1 MDMDPGLFRA
11 ALDTMLDCVS
21 ILTSVRDASGLIV
34 DFRIEYQNAAACA
47 NNRVAP
53 EQIGRL
59 LCEVLPAHRE
69 TGLFED
75 YVRVV
80 ETGAPLTRRVVQYTD
95 DYRGQRA
102 ERFFDVRASKLGDGF
117 LTAFRDVTLDE
128 ELRRARELASS
139 LMNNTPAAIFVKDR
153 EGRYLMA
160 NPRVT
165 MLVGASVVGKTD
177 YDILPRE
184 NADALRANDLEALRA
199 EEPIQREEVVQTPL
213 GRRTYLTSKFA
224 LHDVEGKPHAVCGV
238 AVDITDRKGADE
250 RFAKAFNT
258 APLGIVISRLEDGL
272 VIDVN
277 RAMLELIERTR
288 DDVVGKVSGGP
299 TGFIVSDRA
308 PLAEALRRDGHFHD
322 LDMRM
327 RTRSGRE
334 VIALVSAEVIELG
347 GVKCALSMV
356 RDVTEQRRTLEALRK
371 SEAAARARAEELA
384 TVLDATPAAIWIA
397 RDPECKEV
405 SGSRAAYELLR
416 MSEGANLSKTGPDAD
431 LVGHFRVL
439 RGGAETDPQSLPLQ
453 RAARDGHELRD
464 YEEEILFADG
474 SRRWLY
480 GAAKPLPGEDGKPRG
495 AIAAFVDV
503 TRLKQAENALREAD
517 QRKDEFLAMLSHEL
531 RNPLAPIRN
540 AVQLLLR
547 GEPDRKLLDVIDR
560 QTAHLHRLVDDLLDV
575 ARVTQGK
582 IVLQRDRLELLNVV
596 GQALET
602 SRPLIEAKRHQLTV
616 SLPEQPL
623 QIDGDGARL
632 AQVIANLLN
641 NAAKYTE
648 PGGQLAL
655 RAARHEDEVRI
666 SVADDGMGIAPGDL
680 PQVFDLFVQSQ
691 RSIDRAQG
699 GLGVGLTLVRKLV
712 EMHGGSVSAKSG
724 GPGQGSEFTLSL
736 PLARPPVAG
745 PRSLDH
751 HPRHG
756 VGPGRRVL
764 VVDDNVDSAE
774 TVAMLLEIDGH
785 VTRLAHDGPAAL
797 ALAREFVPELVLL
810 DLGLPGMSGYEVAQ
824 RMRQEPALSGVKL
837 IAVTGYGREDDR
849 RRSRDAGFEHHLTK
863 PVEYEELGALVRGG

>member
-11 ALDTMLDCVS
+11 ALDSM
-21 ILTSVRDASGLIV
+21 
-34 DFRIEYQNAAACA
+34 
-47 NNRVAP
+47 
-53 EQIGRL
+53 
-59 LCEVLPAHRE
+59 
-69 TGLFED
+69 
-75 YVRVV
+75 
-80 ETGAPLTRRVVQYTD
+80 
-95 DYRGQRA
+95 
-102 ERFFDVRASKLGDGF
+102 
-117 LTAFRDVTLDE
+117 
-128 ELRRARELASS
+128 
-139 LMNNTPAAIFVKDR
+139 
-153 EGRYLMA
+153 
-160 NPRVT
+160 
-165 MLVGASVVGKTD
+165 
-177 YDILPRE
+177 
-184 NADALRANDLEALRA
+184 
-199 EEPIQREEVVQTPL
+199 
-213 GRRTYLTSKFA
+213 
-224 LHDVEGKPHAVCGV
+224 
-238 AVDITDRKGADE
+238 ADE
-250 RFAKAFNT
+250 RFAKAFEM

-272 VIDVN
+272 IIDVN

-288 DDVVGKVSGGP
+288 DEVVGKPPGGP
-299 TGFIVSDRA
+299 DGFTVGDRA
-308 PLAEALRRDGHFHD
+308 PLVESLRNDGHFHD
-322 LDMRM
+322 RDMRM

-356 RDVTEQRRTLEALRK
+356 RDVTEQRRTLEALRR
-371 SEAAARARAEELA
+371 SEEAARARAEELA

-397 RDPECKEV
+397 RDPECREV

-416 MSEGANLSKTGPDAD
+416 MGEGANLSKTGPDPD
-431 LVGHFRVL
+431 LLGHFKVL
-439 RGGAETDPQSLPLQ
+439 RGGVETEPQALPLQ

-464 YEEEILFADG
+464 YEEEIVFADG

-503 TRLKQAENALREAD
+503 TRLKLAENALRDAD
-517 QRKDEFLAMLSHEL
+517 RRKDEFLAMLSHEL

-547 GEPDRKLLDVIDR
+547 GEQDRKLLDVIDR

-582 IVLQRDRLELLNVV
+582 IVLQRDRLELFNVV

-602 SRPLIEAKRHQLTV
+602 SRPLIESKRHQLTV
-616 SLPEQPL
+616 SLPEEPL

-648 PGGQLAL
+648 HGGHLAL
-655 RAARHEDEVRI
+655 RAARHGDSVRI
-666 SVADDGMGIAPGDL
+666 AVSDDGMGIAAEDL
-680 PQVFDLFVQSQ
+680 EGVFDLFTQAQ

-712 EMHGGSVSAKSG
+712 EMHGGSVSARSG
-724 GPGQGSEFTLSL
+724 GAGKGSEFVLTL
-736 PLARPPVAG
+736 PLARPLSTSAHG
-745 PRSLDH
+745 HCPRATAPS
-751 HPRHG
+751 
-756 VGPGRRVL
+756 GPGRRVL

-797 ALAREFVPELVLL
+797 QTAREFVPDLVLL
-810 DLGLPGMSGYEVAQ
+810 DLGLPGMNGYEVA
-824 RMRQEPALSGVKL
+824 RRLREEPSLERVRL

-849 RRSRDAGFEHHLTK
+849 RRSLDAGFEHHLTK
-863 PVEYEELGALVRGG
+863 PVEYDELGALVRR